1 MKAIWN
7 ERYQKK
13 DFQYG
18 TQPNDFMAAEIKL
31 LSPSRI
37 LFPGAGE
44 GRDAVFAA
52 KLGWETHAFDLSE
65 QGQIKA
71 LRLASEQKTH
81 IHFNVADAS
90 LVKFP
95 LDSFDVIALT
105 YFHLPLEVRI
115 PFYERCVSW
124 LKPGGFILLEG
135 FTKKQLGLNS
145 GGPKNIEWLF
155 SAKELK
161 KEFPGLH
168 IVMNEE
174 KQRVL
179 DEGPLHQ
186 GIAEVVQFKAQ
197 KRL

>member
-105 YFHLPLEVRI
+105 YFHLPLEVRL

-155 SAKELK
+155 SAKVLE

-174 KQRVL
+174 KKRVL

>member
-155 SAKELK
+155 SAKELE

>member
-105 YFHLPLEVRI
+105 YFHLPLEVRL

-155 SAKELK
+155 SAKELE

-186 GIAEVVQFKAQ
+186 GKAEVVQFKAQ
-197 KRL
+197 KPL

>member
-115 PFYERCVSW
+115 LFYERCVSW

-155 SAKELK
+155 SAKELE